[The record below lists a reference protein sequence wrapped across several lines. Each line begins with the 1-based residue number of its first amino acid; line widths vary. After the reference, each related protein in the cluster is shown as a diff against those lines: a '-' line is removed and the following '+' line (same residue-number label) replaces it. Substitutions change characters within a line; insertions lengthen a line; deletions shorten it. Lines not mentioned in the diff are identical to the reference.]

1 MGRFGDG
8 IGTAADL
15 GTAVE
20 AAVAQAMA
28 PLHGRTPD
36 LAVAFVCGP
45 DAENVGERAL
55 ALTGARA
62 TLGCTAEGVMG
73 AGVGV
78 QDVSAV
84 SVWVAELPGATLRT
98 FHLEVLPADGAAAVV
113 GVPEPRPDDDVM
125 IVLADPFSF
134 PVDGF
139 LQQVARVLPGVPVAG
154 ALAHGAAGP
163 GSTRLWV
170 DGRTV
175 GRGAVGVV
183 ASGTGARAVLSQGC
197 RPVGPEMLVT
207 EAAGNVVRGLSLERA
222 RDKVQGVLVD
232 LPPGDQALASRGL
245 YLGIAAAEGKDEP
258 EYLVR
263 SVVSVDQD
271 GYGLVLAHPV
281 EVGQTV
287 RLHVRDADAAD
298 ADLREALGRVRS
310 PGSGALLLS
319 CRGRGG
325 GTFGPS
331 YGGTSHDAQAVREAL
346 GADAVGGLFTAGEI
360 GPVGERSWLH
370 GFSAS
375 VVVFP

>member
-1 MGRFGDG
+1 MGHFGDG

-20 AAVAQAMA
+20 AAVAQALA

-36 LAVAFVCGP
+36 LALVFVSGP
-45 DAENVGERAL
+45 EADAAGERAL

-62 TLGCTAEGVMG
+62 TLGCTAEGVVG
-73 AGVGV
+73 GGVGV

-113 GVPEPRPDDDVM
+113 GLPEPHPGDDVM
-125 IVLADPFSF
+125 IVFLDPFSF

-139 LQQVARVLPGVPVAG
+139 LQQVARVHPGVPVAG

-175 GRGAVGVV
+175 GRGAVGLV
-183 ASGTGARAVLSQGC
+183 AAGSGARAVVSQGS

-207 EAAGNVVRGLSLERA
+207 EAHGNVVRGLSLELA
-222 RDKVQGVLVD
+222 RDKVQAVLVD

-245 YLGIAAAEGKDEP
+245 YLGLAAKEGADEP

-263 SVVSVDQD
+263 AVVGVDED
-271 GYGLVLAHPV
+271 GFGLVVAHPV
-281 EVGQTV
+281 EVGQTA

-298 ADLREALGRVRS
+298 ADLREVLGRIAA
-310 PGSGALLLS
+310 PGSGALLMS

-325 GTFGPS
+325 SAFGPS
-331 YGGTSHDAQAVREAL
+331 YGGSSHDALAVREAL

-360 GPVGERSWLH
+360 GPVGGRSWLH
-370 GFSAS
+370 GFTAS

>member
-1 MGRFGDG
+1 MGRYGDG

-15 GTAVE
+15 STAVE
-20 AAVAQAMA
+20 AAVAQAVA
-28 PLHGRTPD
+28 PLSGRTPD
-36 LAVAFVCGP
+36 LAVVFVSGP
-45 DAENVGERAL
+45 DAEAAGERAL

-62 TLGCTAEGVMG
+62 TLGCTAEGVVG
-73 AGVGV
+73 GGVGV

-84 SVWVAELPGATLRT
+84 SVWVAELPGARLRT

-113 GVPEPRPDDDVM
+113 GLPEPRPGDDLM
-125 IVLADPFSF
+125 LVLVDPFSF

-139 LQQVARVLPGVPVAG
+139 LRQVSTVFPDVPVAG

-163 GSTRLWV
+163 GSSRLWV

-183 ASGTGARAVLSQGC
+183 GTGTGARTVVSQGS
-197 RPVGPEMLVT
+197 RAVGPEMVVT
-207 EAAGNVVRGLSLERA
+207 AAEGNVVRGLSLEQA
-222 RDKVQGVLVD
+222 RDKLHGVLAD
-232 LPPGDQALASRGL
+232 LPPADQALVSRGL
-245 YLGIAAAEGKDEP
+245 YLGLAAKEGEDEP

-263 SVVSVDQD
+263 TVVGVEDD
-271 GYGLVLAHPV
+271 GLVLSHPV
-281 EVGQTV
+281 EVGQTA

-298 ADLREALGRVRS
+298 ADLRAVLSGVVA
-310 PGSGALLLS
+310 PGCGALVMS

-325 GTFGPS
+325 GAFGPT
-331 YGGTSHDAQAVREAL
+331 YGGSSHDAQVVREAL

-360 GPVGERSWLH
+360 GPVGGRSWLH
-370 GFSAS
+370 GFTAS